1 MSKNQILRNIRAG
14 KTKGYVNAYVCT
26 ELHTIITKNVDDGH
40 IPDKIYCPKCDKI
53 AGSLYY
59 QVNQSFSPTIEF
71 FRPTQAETK
80 SATLTMSKE
89 QYNEHIQYLNS
100 GGLVSRL
107 IEPEKLTS

>member
-14 KTKGYVNAYVCT
+14 KTKGYVNAYVCS
-26 ELHTIITKNVDDGH
+26 ELHTIITKNKDDGH
-40 IPDKIYCPKCDKI
+40 IPDKIYCPKCDKV
-53 AGSLYY
+53 AMSMYY

-89 QYNEHIQYLNS
+89 QFDEHTRYLRG

-107 IEPEKLTS
+107 IETEKLTS